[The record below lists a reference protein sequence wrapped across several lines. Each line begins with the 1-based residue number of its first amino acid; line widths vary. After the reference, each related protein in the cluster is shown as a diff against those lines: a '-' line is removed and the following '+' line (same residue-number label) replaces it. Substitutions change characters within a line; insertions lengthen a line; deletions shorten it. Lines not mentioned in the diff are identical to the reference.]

1 MSSGTDD
8 PPGDVPRPPGE
19 DAVKK
24 QQLALDLGSPRP
36 LFVPAAY
43 IVSDSNRAAVAAA
56 RSFATSAEMALAIC
70 GPAASGKT
78 HLAHI
83 VAGGEAGVV
92 RAAAHIEALHAY
104 EQPLLVIDDA
114 EACGSPK
121 LLLALIEDRR
131 ARGWKTA
138 LAGRGRPRDWA
149 NGLRDLATRL
159 EAMPR
164 ATLGEPDEG
173 LMRAVI
179 EQRFR
184 DRQWRTSAGI
194 AAYAAP
200 RLPRTFAAAAAFVEA
215 VGVAA
220 LTGARPIN
228 LALAREVL
236 DSLSEGFP
244 SA

>member
-1 MSSGTDD
+1 M
-8 PPGDVPRPPGE
+8 RKE
-19 DAVKK
+19 
-24 QQLALDLGSPRP
+24 QLALDLGSPRP
-36 LFVPAAY
+36 LFAPASY

-56 RSFATSAEMALAIC
+56 RSFATSAETALAIC

-78 HLAHI
+78 HLAH
-83 VAGGEAGVV
+83 VVTAGDAGAVHGAV
-92 RAAAHIEALHAY
+92 HIEALQAY
-104 EQPLLVIDDA
+104 GQPLLVIDDSS
-114 EACGSPK
+114 ACQNPK
-121 LLLALIEDRR
+121 VMLALIEDRR
-131 ARGWKTA
+131 ARGWKTVI
-138 LAGRGRPRDWA
+138 AGRGRPKDWA
-149 NGLRDLATRL
+149 GGLKDLVTRL

-164 ATLGEPDEG
+164 ITLGEPDEG

-184 DRQWRTSAGI
+184 DRQWRTSVGI

-200 RLPRTFAAAAAFVEA
+200 RLPRTFVAAAAFVEA
-215 VGVAA
+215 VGAAAVAA
-220 LTGARPIN
+220 ARPIN